1 MFYNNKKNILYNI
14 LNNKNIIICVLI
26 TLILVML
33 ILDTNKI
40 YEGNTDCTN
49 ISTIQ
54 ASYTDNSQ
62 LETCTHENSTS
73 SQDNTQTFEDKITNN
88 SILVNKSYEDKS
100 ACNDIQQNT
109 SHSV

>member
-1 MFYNNKKNILYNI
+1 
-14 LNNKNIIICVLI
+14 
-26 TLILVML
+26 ML

-73 SQDNTQTFEDKITNN
+73 SQDNTQTFE
-88 SILVNKSYEDKS
+88 
-100 ACNDIQQNT
+100 
-109 SHSV
+109 